1 MLEYVGV
8 EMRKLIHMYMIIRIR
23 NWKMKIKCKIENV
36 INILIS

>member
-8 EMRKLIHMYMIIRIR
+8 EMRKLIHM
-23 NWKMKIKCKIENV
+23 NTKLKNEKKCKIENV